1 MPCRISFSPTEAS
14 RYTGMMRNGFASPLL
29 VLGIV
34 CGVLALA
41 CAALWKVAGHERE
54 QRAKVEGQFA
64 AFQEGVRKA
73 GDEQKA
79 KNDKLLKER
88 ERIHASSLKSL
99 QNRYSDLD
107 ARYAGLRNQSANP
120 GSGGLP
126 PVPDATRPTDDAAR
140 DNRLLE
146 VLRHADQQTAQ
157 MIELQE
163 WIKQQK

>member
-1 MPCRISFSPTEAS
+1 
-14 RYTGMMRNGFASPLL
+14 MRGFASPLL
-29 VLGIV
+29 VLGILA
-34 CGVLALA
+34 GVLALMLA
-41 CAALWKVAGHERE
+41 VSVKWAMHQSEA
-54 QRAKVEGQFA
+54 RAEIAGQFA

-107 ARYAGLRNQSANP
+107 ARYARLRDKPADS

-157 MIELQE
+157 MMELQD
-163 WIKQQK
+163 WIRQQK